1 MNGEL
6 NAELLL
12 VLKHNQQ
19 FDNSSGVA
27 NKNRQRTGFS
37 GLAVSSQYARGGTQF
52 LMGWYP

>member
-52 LMGWYP
+52 LRWWYP